1 MAIAEEFREAIEND
15 NTLRIRIMLKNSL
28 IVDPTFREFKEM
40 LSFAENN
47 ISNLYDE
54 HDGEVLKYE
63 TFQWNKEY
71 MDKQMVELI
80 DNFSKERI
88 NLLKNIC
95 KHLYAKRANAIIEER
110 NTINITSTQIT
121 KKQVGTSLAI
131 GGVVAAAVGVVAAK
145 PIILATGVVAGVTG
159 GVLLITDKK

>member
-1 MAIAEEFREAIEND
+1 
-15 NTLRIRIMLKNSL
+15 
-28 IVDPTFREFKEM
+28 
-40 LSFAENN
+40 
-47 ISNLYDE
+47 
-54 HDGEVLKYE
+54 
-63 TFQWNKEY
+63 